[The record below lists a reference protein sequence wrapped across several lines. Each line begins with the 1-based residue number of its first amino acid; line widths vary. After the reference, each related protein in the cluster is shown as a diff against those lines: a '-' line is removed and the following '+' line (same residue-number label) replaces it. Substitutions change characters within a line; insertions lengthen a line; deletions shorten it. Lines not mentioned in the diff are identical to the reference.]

1 MDPRF
6 APAVETEQSQG
17 LTNEEFDG
25 LRSTLRKSI
34 FYFEI
39 SKFKLLILFKQ
50 IMMMQSKHYML

>member
-34 FYFEI
+34 
-39 SKFKLLILFKQ
+39 LFQNLKIQ
-50 IMMMQSKHYML
+50 IINFI